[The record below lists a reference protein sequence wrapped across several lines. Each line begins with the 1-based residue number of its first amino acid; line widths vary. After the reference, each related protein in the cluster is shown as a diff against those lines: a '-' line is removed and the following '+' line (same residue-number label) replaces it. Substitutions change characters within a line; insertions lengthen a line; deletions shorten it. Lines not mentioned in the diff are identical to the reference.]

1 MKSKISR
8 KLVIDASVARA
19 SGGLDAAKPCPAR
32 CRDFMLKALEVCHRV
47 VMTPDIRA
55 EWKRHQS
62 IFARGWLVSMVSKRK
77 FLFARNCEDAQLRQT
92 IANLAPLQ
100 WPVTKMLK
108 DIHLIEASLSGDR
121 IVISLDEAARTHFAR
136 ASSVASQLK
145 EVVWRNPATEMD
157 LGAWLEKGAQ
167 AEASMKLGFTPGAA

>member
-1 MKSKISR
+1 
-8 KLVIDASVARA
+8 
-19 SGGLDAAKPCPAR
+19 
-32 CRDFMLKALEVCHRV
+32 
-47 VMTPDIRA
+47 
-55 EWKRHQS
+55 
-62 IFARGWLVSMVSKRK
+62 MVSKRK